1 MSGIGQIAKLGSKGV
16 DYLVDALRSARPVMA
31 QADDAAKVATK
42 PEPWQMTPSKWREA
56 NFNEN
61 VHRHLP
67 SDYFGDISLNTPIEQ
82 FQTLLK
88 NVKGNEFRVN
98 KYGDIGVF
106 NRGKQVGYADNAAIL
121 VDPSMQGQGIGV
133 ELVRELRKANP
144 NYVFGNQTPAGTNLM
159 YSFHKNEVQNAI
171 KSGKKVPKEVLE
183 FYPEFRK

>member
-1 MSGIGQIAKLGSKGV
+1 MSGIGQIAKLGAKGV

-31 QADDAAKVATK
+31 QADDVAKVAAK

-56 NFNEN
+56 NFNED
-61 VHRHLP
+61 VHRYLP

-82 FQTLLK
+82 FQSVLK
-88 NVKGNEFRVN
+88 NVKGNEFRAN

-106 NRGKQVGYADNAAIL
+106 NKGKQVGYADNAAVV
-121 VDPSMQGQGIGV
+121 VDPLMQGQGIGV

-144 NYVFGNQTPAGTNLM
+144 DYVFGNQTPAGTNLM

-171 KSGKKVPKEVLE
+171 KSGKQVPKEVLE